1 MAFSLYPAVQGV
13 VSVEDFVSYCRGN
26 VRYGDYDSILG
37 AADMLSALGNDR
49 GLLVRA
55 INETLLERDDY
66 FNDNMGVS
74 SQSIILHSDPVF
86 KIRANVWK
94 KPVPRAGSVVHD
106 SNLYSYNYAHNHNF
120 ELLTVGYLGSGYWT
134 EIHECRPEQIQGYI
148 GEQVE
153 LTYLEKTSLPR
164 GKVML
169 FRACEDVHTQLP
181 CEELS
186 ISLNLLVVPPHG
198 QLADQYSFDVA
209 QSKISGVITSP
220 NVGCM
225 SLLTFAALLGATEAY
240 DSIERIAFGSRHWR
254 VRNAALEVATL
265 LAPSE
270 RNVLWR
276 RAEQDADPAIRRSAR
291 NWLGQA
297 EHDLART

>member
-1 MAFSLYPAVQGV
+1 MAFSLYPGVQGTATID
-13 VSVEDFVSYCRGN
+13 ELVSYCRQH

-37 AADMLSALGNDR
+37 ASDMLAALANDR
-49 GLLVRA
+49 GLLVRT
-55 INETLLERDDY
+55 INETLLSRDDY

-74 SQSIILHSDPVF
+74 SQSIILHSDPTF

-94 KPVPRAGSVVHD
+94 KPVARAGSMVHD

-134 EIHECRPEQIQGYI
+134 EIHECKPDQIQGYI
-148 GEQVE
+148 GEQVD
-153 LTYLEKTSLPR
+153 LKFLEKTSLPR
-164 GKVML
+164 GKVIL

-186 ISLNLLVVPPHG
+186 ISLNLLVVPPYE

-209 QSKISGVITSP
+209 RSSIAGVITSP
-220 NVGCM
+220 NLGCM

-240 DSIERIAFGSRHWR
+240 GAIARIAFGGGHWR
-254 VRNAALEVATL
+254 VRNAALEVASH
-265 LAPSE
+265 LAPTE
-270 RNVLWR
+270 RDALWR
-276 RAEQDADPAIRRSAR
+276 RAEVDADAAIRRSAA
-291 NWLGQA
+291 NWLSRAPGG
-297 EHDLART
+297 AR